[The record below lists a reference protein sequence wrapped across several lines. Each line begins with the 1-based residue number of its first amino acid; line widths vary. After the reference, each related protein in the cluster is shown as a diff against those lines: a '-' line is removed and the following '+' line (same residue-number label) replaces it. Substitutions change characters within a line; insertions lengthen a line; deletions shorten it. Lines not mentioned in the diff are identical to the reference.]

1 MTLVDV
7 SVSGVGGH
15 EGVATREPDKAR
27 LGEEETCVLTC
38 AYPVREL
45 GNDRVAQ
52 IQTAIV
58 LVLLL
63 LIQAKASVLSLLKLL
78 L

>member
-1 MTLVDV
+1 
-7 SVSGVGGH
+7 
-15 EGVATREPDKAR
+15 
-27 LGEEETCVLTC
+27 
-38 AYPVREL
+38 VREL